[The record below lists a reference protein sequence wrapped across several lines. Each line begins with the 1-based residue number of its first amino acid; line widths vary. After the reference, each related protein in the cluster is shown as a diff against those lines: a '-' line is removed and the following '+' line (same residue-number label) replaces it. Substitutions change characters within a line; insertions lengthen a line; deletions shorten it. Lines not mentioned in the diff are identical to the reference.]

1 MRMTVL
7 MPMNEAQFQRYLQV
21 SVPQF
26 AAEKVRS
33 GQWAQAEALEL
44 ARKSMQDSLPQGL
57 ATPDNYLYVLEH
69 GPHRHG
75 PHREVVGMIWIAAL
89 QRGDRRVAYVFDV
102 MVDEPHRRKGHAAS
116 AFAAIEEKALELGL
130 SGVAL
135 HVFGHNPQAHALY
148 VKLGYITTNINM
160 FKVLV

>member
-1 MRMTVL
+1 MTALV
-7 MPMNEAQFQRYLQV
+7 PMNEAQFQRYLQA
-21 SVPQF
+21 SVPEF

-57 ATPDNYLYVLEH
+57 GTPDNYLYVIEH
-69 GPHRHG
+69 GPR
-75 PHREVVGMIWIAAL
+75 REVVGMIWIAAL
-89 QRGDRRVAYVFDV
+89 QRGDRHAAYVFDV
-102 MVDEPHRRKGHAAS
+102 MVDEPHRRQGHATW

>member
-1 MRMTVL
+1 MNTL
-7 MPMNEAQFQRYLQV
+7 TPMNEVQFQRYLQV
-21 SVPQF
+21 MIPEYAQD
-26 AAEKVRS
+26 KVRS

-44 ARKSMQDSLPQGL
+44 ARQSMQDSLPQGV
-57 ATPDNYLYVLEH
+57 ATPDNHLYVMEH
-69 GPHRHG
+69 GAE
-75 PHREVVGMIWIAAL
+75 REAVGMIWIAAL

-102 MVDEPHRRKGHAAS
+102 MVEEPHRRKGHATS
-116 AFAAIEEKALELGL
+116 AFAAMEKKALELGL

-160 FKVLV
+160 FKALD